1 MDSFE
6 RLIRILAA
14 SVVVLLVVAVF
25 GFLALK

>member
-1 MDSFE
+1 MNSFD